1 MLHKILMNL
10 KQQLFQIYVVNHL
23 LSVQASTQI
32 KIVIKNQIHGIKYHL
47 IIKLMDQ
54 LGKLTKNKR
63 TQIKIMIVIVQ
74 LKKHSKK
81 IKN

>member
-32 KIVIKNQIHGIKYHL
+32 KIVIKNQIPGIKYHL